1 MIQELPLDFLDTP
14 LSEVGPDI
22 AEELERQQHGL
33 RHIGPGNASAAAAP
47 ECRESLDDIEMAE
60 QLAVDRA
67 RRLFG
72 AEHANVKPR
81 SAAQAN
87 AAVYRALLEPGA
99 TVLALD
105 SAHGGQITPRA
116 PTDISGSPYR
126 VVTYHVDRDTSMVDM
141 NEVER
146 VALEQ
151 RPHLILAGWSAY
163 PRMLDFRRFR
173 AIADAV
179 GAYLLVDMSHFAGL
193 VAAGLHPNPVPFA
206 DVVTTTIY
214 KTLGGTRGGMIL
226 SIEPLAG
233 RIAAQ
238 VRAAPD
244 SGFLMHE
251 IVGKAVTL
259 AIAGSDSY
267 RERQER
273 ALAGAR
279 AVAARLLAAGH
290 GIGVLTGGTDVHLVL
305 CDLRESAVDGL
316 GGEARLASVGITV
329 SRLAMPFDPR
339 PHVVSSGLRIGTQAL
354 ASRGLQVDDFA
365 EVGAIIGE
373 ALNPYGFAE
382 RHAALAKRTAAIAD
396 RHPLCDRADVG
407 RPSQGVVL
415 NFPRNPL
422 PPAAAAAS

>member
-14 LSEVGPDI
+14 LSEVGPEI
-22 AEELERQQHGL
+22 ADELERQQQRL
-33 RHIGPGNASAAAAP
+33 ELIGSGSVGASRLP
-47 ECRESLDDIEMAE
+47 ECRGSVRNLEIAE

-67 RRLFG
+67 CRLFG
-72 AEHANVKPR
+72 AEHANVKPH
-81 SAAQAN
+81 SATQAN

-99 TVLALD
+99 TILALD
-105 SAHGGQITPRA
+105 PTHGGQIA
-116 PTDISGSPYR
+116 PGAPADISGSPYR

-141 NEVER
+141 NDVER
-146 VALEQ
+146 LALEHQ
-151 RPHLILAGWSAY
+151 PGLILAAWSAY
-163 PRMLDFRRFR
+163 PRVLDFQRFR

-226 SIEPLAG
+226 STEPLAG
-233 RIAAQ
+233 RIATQ
-238 VRAAPD
+238 VHAGPD
-244 SGFLMHE
+244 SGVLAHE
-251 IVGKAVTL
+251 IAGKAVTL
-259 AIAGSDSY
+259 GIAASDSY

-279 AVAARLLAAGH
+279 AVAARLLGAGH

-316 GGEARLASVGITV
+316 GGEARLASVGMTV
-329 SRLAMPFDPR
+329 SRVAMPFDPR

-354 ASRGLQVDDFA
+354 ASRGLQVKDFA
-365 EVGAIIGE
+365 DVGAIIAD
-373 ALNPYGFAE
+373 ALNPYGFAD
-382 RHAALAKRTAAIAD
+382 RHAGLAERAAAIVD
-396 RHPLCDRADVG
+396 RYPLYS
-407 RPSQGVVL
+407 RPAAPAPGHGVVV
-415 NFPRNPL
+415 NFPRSPL
-422 PPAAAAAS
+422 APAAAAAS

>member
-14 LSEVGPDI
+14 LSEVGPEI
-22 AEELERQQHGL
+22 ADELERQQQRL
-33 RHIGPGNASAAAAP
+33 ELIGSGSVGASRLP
-47 ECRESLDDIEMAE
+47 ECRGSVRNVEIAE

-67 RRLFG
+67 CRLFG
-72 AEHANVKPR
+72 AEHANVKPH
-81 SAAQAN
+81 SATQAN
-87 AAVYRALLEPGA
+87 AAVYRALLEPGG
-99 TVLALD
+99 TILALD
-105 SAHGGQITPRA
+105 PTHGGQITPGA
-116 PTDISGSPYR
+116 PADISGSPYR

-141 NEVER
+141 NDIER
-146 VALEQ
+146 LALEHQ
-151 RPHLILAGWSAY
+151 PGLILAAWSAY
-163 PRMLDFRRFR
+163 PRVLDFRRFR

-226 SIEPLAG
+226 STEPLAG

-238 VRAAPD
+238 VHAGPD
-244 SGFLMHE
+244 SGVLAHE
-251 IVGKAVTL
+251 IAGKAVTL
-259 AIAGSDSY
+259 EIAGSDSY

-279 AVAARLLAAGH
+279 AVAARLLRAGH

-329 SRLAMPFDPR
+329 SRVAMPFDPR
-339 PHVVSSGLRIGTQAL
+339 PHAVSSGLRIGTQAL
-354 ASRGLQVDDFA
+354 ASRGLQVKDFA
-365 EVGAIIGE
+365 EVGAIIAD
-373 ALNPYGFAE
+373 ALNPYGFAD
-382 RHAALAKRTAAIAD
+382 RHAGLAERASAIVD
-396 RHPLCDRADVG
+396 RYPLYS
-407 RPSQGVVL
+407 RPDAPAPGHGVVV
-415 NFPRNPL
+415 NFPRSPL
-422 PPAAAAAS
+422 APAAAAAS